1 MSLSNGSRIINNLPE
16 EDTEYVLRP
25 MTPGDL
31 DRVLDIEDRSYVEPW
46 LRPHFEYELSVSSIS
61 KMMVLEKDDTLA
73 GYVGIWLLPPE
84 LHITNITVAPEFRF
98 RGLGTRLLE
107 YVMNLAYELRIKQVT
122 LEVRHNNMA
131 ALALYRKF
139 GFEVKGMRKNYY
151 AAEKAH
157 ALIMSRTVR

>member
-1 MSLSNGSRIINNLPE
+1 MSLFSGSRIINNLPE

-25 MTPGDL
+25 MMSGDL
-31 DRVLDIEDRSYVEPW
+31 NRVLDIEVRSYVEPW
-46 LRPHFEYELSVSSIS
+46 LRSHFEYELSVSSIS
-61 KMMVLEKDDTLA
+61 KMMVLEKNDTLA

-98 RGLGTRLLE
+98 CGLGTRLLE